1 MRTIPRILAMTVL
14 LTAPALAA
22 QTPRSAEH
30 VLSDAKARAAE
41 QRKNIFLIF
50 GASWCA
56 PCRMLEKFLYARET
70 RPILDKYFVIAEL
83 SILEELGKKPELNSP
98 GAAELA
104 ADLGGKSSGVPF
116 IVFLNE
122 RGQPIV
128 SSNRPGE
135 DAPGGGNVGYPVTPQ
150 EIEWFMSMLKK
161 SVPSFTETEARVIE
175 SWLQAAARG

>member
-1 MRTIPRILAMTVL
+1 MRTIPQILAMVVL
-14 LTAPALAA
+14 LAAPALAA
-22 QTPRSAEH
+22 QTPPSAEQ
-30 VLSDAKARAAE
+30 VLGDAKVRAAE
-41 QRKNIFLIF
+41 LHKNIFLVF
-50 GASWCA
+50 EATWCA
-56 PCRMLEKFLYARET
+56 PCKAMTKFLEARET
-70 RPILDKYFVIAEL
+70 RPILEKYFVIAAL

-98 GAAELA
+98 GADKLA

-116 IVFLNE
+116 FVFLNE

-135 DAPGGGNVGYPVTPQ
+135 RAPGGGNIGYPVTPQ

-161 SVPSFTETEARVIE
+161 SVPALTGTEARVIE